1 MRSPARFMHPL
12 VICTL
17 LGSVLASPLLTATPA
32 YATDGAKT
40 RSGSNVTTFLTIEGR
55 QVVNIGAPASSAGD
69 TTMTS
74 GSVSMTDGGPA
85 IGTFATRVVVV
96 MPDANGR
103 ERRDTT
109 VHVSMPGGALYAQQ
123 IQDDPTGLPPN
134 TASDLVILGGTG
146 DFRNARG
153 VLSMAPAAA
162 GVLKLTW
169 NLMPNIG
176 IDPEQATTI
185 SFERLVSVTSS
196 GQVTND
202 VNTLSQDGSQGRLR
216 MRGVD
221 GTFTCGDSK
230 LAQARPGGIGLDSWL
245 CRYDLPSGSVLVA
258 AFSQYRTGTAW
269 PSKFTDIILGGTGAY
284 AGVRGE
290 ALTDCTSKTAADV
303 TLRLLNDTSLPP
315 VPVKFR
321 QDRTYKTFGG
331 LDLADA
337 TVIYAGATASQFARG
352 TKQVVGT
359 SASLFVSS
367 FALPEAEGFR
377 RSFGVY
383 TFSLR
388 GGTIRAVAYDE
399 GPTGAGSPTRTL
411 VVTGGTG
418 VYLGATGTIGLIAG
432 KITNER
438 TVVRIAQ

>member
-55 QVVNIGAPASSAGD
+55 QDVNIGAPASSAGD
-69 TTMTS
+69 TTITR
-74 GSVSMTDGGPA
+74 GTVSMTDGSPA

-315 VPVKFR
+315 VPVKFS

-388 GGTIRAVAYDE
+388 GGTIRAVAYNE

-418 VYLGATGTIGLIAG
+418 VYLGATGAIGLIAG